1 MMKDVPEMNGGIL
14 NPNMKIGEIAIIP
27 IETNLKEAF
36 SRKHIPMGIIWYRTV
51 LYFKLIA
58 KARTSSQTEQSDTS
72 EYKACFSE
80 NVLGND

>member
-1 MMKDVPEMNGGIL
+1 MNGGIL

-36 SRKHIPMGIIWYRTV
+36 SRKPIPMGIITV
-51 LYFKLIA
+51 QDCSLFKLIA
-58 KARTSSQTEQSDTS
+58 KARTSSQTEQSDIS

-80 NVLGND
+80 NVLGNA